1 MQKNRQTA
9 LLGRGAGTPYEYFAP
24 GKTAAQTEFISADH
38 FKSKDESRL
47 WRLEPKK
54 KDMTCGCPLTGVTL
68 QVSETPA
75 DIASAVSAGDF
86 FLSHAP
92 LAVD

>member
-1 MQKNRQTA
+1 MPFLPHAPK
-9 LLGRGAGTPYEYFAP
+9 GVGGGAANIFYER
-24 GKTAAQTEFISADH
+24 E
-38 FKSKDESRL
+38 
-47 WRLEPKK
+47 KK
-54 KDMTCGCPLTGVTL
+54 IYRIWCPLTGVTL
-68 QVSETPA
+68 QVSEPPA

>member
-1 MQKNRQTA
+1 MRWTKLGTITA
-9 LLGRGAGTPYEYFAP
+9 D
-24 GKTAAQTEFISADH
+24 TAAGGRMKVIRPPLGGGKGACTMNINPRKAAI
-38 FKSKDESRL
+38 
-47 WRLEPKK
+47 W
-54 KDMTCGCPLTGVTL
+54 CPLTGVTL

-92 LAVD
+92 LVVD

>member
-1 MQKNRQTA
+1 MNKN
-9 LLGRGAGTPYEYFAP
+9 P
-24 GKTAAQTEFISADH
+24 AD
-38 FKSKDESRL
+38 L
-47 WRLEPKK
+47 W
-54 KDMTCGCPLTGVTL
+54 CPLTGVTL
-68 QVSETPA
+68 QVSEPPA

>member
-1 MQKNRQTA
+1 MEQNA
-9 LLGRGAGTPYEYFAP
+9 VLGKR
-24 GKTAAQTEFISADH
+24 
-38 FKSKDESRL
+38 KSLETL
-47 WRLEPKK
+47 WF
-54 KDMTCGCPLTGVTL
+54 PLTGVTL
-68 QVSETPA
+68 QVSEPPA